1 MDTYKTRLKD
11 ITTFIFDVDGVMTN
25 GKIIYT
31 HDGKIDR
38 QFNAKDGYAIKHAI
52 SKGYRIAIISGGMQE
67 NVRTRLNSLGVEDV
81 FLKAFNKIEILENFM
96 KEKGLE
102 KKNILYM
109 GDDLPDYPIMKIVG
123 LSCCPNDAVA
133 EIQNI
138 SKYIS
143 DKKGGEG
150 CVRDIIEQVLRVQ
163 EKWDVNFDATFD

>member
-1 MDTYKTRLKD
+1 MDSYKTRLKD

-81 FLKAFNKIEILENFM
+81 FLKAFNKIEILDNFI
-96 KEKGLE
+96 KDKGIE
-102 KKNILYM
+102 KKIFFIWVMTIQILNRLRSSAY
-109 GDDLPDYPIMKIVG
+109 L
-123 LSCCPNDAVA
+123 L
-133 EIQNI
+133 
-138 SKYIS
+138 
-143 DKKGGEG
+143 
-150 CVRDIIEQVLRVQ
+150 VLRMHLLMLNQYVIMYHT
-163 EKWDVNFDATFD
+163 KKVDTDV

>member
-38 QFNAKDGYAIKHAI
+38 QFYAKDGYAIKYAI

-81 FLKAFNKIEILENFM
+81 FLKAFNKIEVYQKFIE
-96 KEKGLE
+96 EK
-102 KKNILYM
+102 KIDPKNILYM
-109 GDDLPDYPIMKIVG
+109 GDDNPDLDVLKVVG
-123 LSCCPNDAVA
+123 ISSCPNDASVDVKS
-133 EIQNI
+133 ICD
-138 SKYIS
+138 YIS
-143 DKKGGEG
+143 HKDGGMG
-150 CVRDIIEQVLRVQ
+150 CVRDVIEQVMRIHK
-163 EKWDVNFDATFD
+163 KWI

>member
-1 MDTYKTRLKD
+1 MDSYKTRLKD

-81 FLKAFNKIEILENFM
+81 FLKAFNKIEILDNFM
-96 KEKGLE
+96 KDKGVE
-102 KKNILYM
+102 KKIFFIWVMTIQILNRLRSSAY
-109 GDDLPDYPIMKIVG
+109 L
-123 LSCCPNDAVA
+123 L
-133 EIQNI
+133 
-138 SKYIS
+138 
-143 DKKGGEG
+143 
-150 CVRDIIEQVLRVQ
+150 VLRMHLLMLNQYVIMYHT
-163 EKWDVNFDATFD
+163 KKVDMDV

>member
-1 MDTYKTRLKD
+1 MDSYKTRLKD

-81 FLKAFNKIEILENFM
+81 FLKAFNKIEILDNFI
-96 KEKGLE
+96 KDKGIE
-102 KKNILYM
+102 KKIFFIWVMTIQILNRLRSSAY
-109 GDDLPDYPIMKIVG
+109 L
-123 LSCCPNDAVA
+123 L
-133 EIQNI
+133 
-138 SKYIS
+138 
-143 DKKGGEG
+143 
-150 CVRDIIEQVLRVQ
+150 VLRMHLLMLNQYVIMYHT
-163 EKWDVNFDATFD
+163 KKVDMDV